1 MTASNRPPVRKNRS
15 AGRLLWQ
22 IIWTTIKV
30 LIVPVL
36 CVIALIVGLAIGYV
50 VLGKGELADVFDMNT
65 WRHMYDL
72 VFAEGS

>member
-1 MTASNRPPVRKNRS
+1 MAASERPPARKKRS
-15 AGRLLWQ
+15 AGRLIGL

-36 CVIALIVGLAIGYV
+36 CVAALLVGLAIGYV
-50 VLGKGELADVFDMNT
+50 VLGKGELADVFDMHT

-72 VFAEGS
+72 VFADS